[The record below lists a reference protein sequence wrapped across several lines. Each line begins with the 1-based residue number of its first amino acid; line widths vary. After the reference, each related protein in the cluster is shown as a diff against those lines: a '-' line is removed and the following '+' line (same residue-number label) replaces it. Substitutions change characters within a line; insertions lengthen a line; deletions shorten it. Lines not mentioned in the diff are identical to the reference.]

1 MDLEA
6 PEMTK
11 ADARSRRARTLILVL
26 MAVFIVAP
34 VVVWILTAGGAAQK
48 P

>member
-1 MDLEA
+1 
-6 PEMTK
+6 MTK
-11 ADARSRRARTLILVL
+11 ADARARRTRTFILVV

-34 VVVWILTAGGAAQK
+34 VVVWLLTAGGAAQK